1 MTAIYGEQLA
11 QILSHSDP
19 DLFAVT
25 TPEIVFQAAQKQNR
39 ERFAAIIEDLLLPG
53 SGVEGVENLRSLH
66 ALAAQGR
73 PALILSAHV
82 SNLDVPALYTLLKHR
97 GEEALFEDIIFIA
110 GRKLTEGCKSIKSM
124 AEMFS
129 RVVISA
135 KSSRMSEQEISVG
148 MAINKAAQRKIA
160 ELQGQREGVPA
171 LSDRHEKPRRRAAD
185 APRAAGGLQLPA
197 QVRVLRRLRDP
208 GKHSAPAG
216 RCRHDR
222 RIPAPECGRL
232 HASGRSGTSRSGWP
246 NSPCASPTRQP
257 TASSS
262 SSTPSWKRS
271 IRSATTRGAR
281 GRGRPARRRARVPR
295 HRRRCRSARRIARR
309 RRRAG
314 HRAAAAR
321 LLRPAGTARRR
332 A

>member
-1 MTAIYGEQLA
+1 MTAVYGKQLA

-25 TPEIVFQAAQKQNR
+25 TPEIVFQAAQTQNR

-82 SNLDVPALYTLLKHR
+82 SNLDVPALYTLLKNR
-97 GEEALFEDIIFIA
+97 GEAALFEDIIFIA

-135 KSSRMSEQEISVG
+135 KSSRMSEQEVSVG

-160 ELQGQREGVPA
+160 ELQGQGKMFLLYPTGTRSRPGVPRTHRGLREVYNYLRKFEYCVVCGVRGNILPPRDDVDMIDEFPRRDTVVYTFGKVRNIA
-171 LSDRHEKPRRRAAD
+171 VWLAELTRLQPDATTDRKQFVVDAIMEEIYSLGDDPRRR
-185 APRAAGGLQLPA
+185 G
-197 QVRVLRRLRDP
+197 
-208 GKHSAPAG
+208 
-216 RCRHDR
+216 
-222 RIPAPECGRL
+222 
-232 HASGRSGTSRSGWP
+232 
-246 NSPCASPTRQP
+246 
-257 TASSS
+257 
-262 SSTPSWKRS
+262 
-271 IRSATTRGAR
+271 
-281 GRGRPARRRARVPR
+281 
-295 HRRRCRSARRIARR
+295 
-309 RRRAG
+309 
-314 HRAAAAR
+314 
-321 LLRPAGTARRR
+321 
-332 A
+332 

>member
-1 MTAIYGEQLA
+1 MTAVYGEQLS

-25 TPEIVFQAAQKQNR
+25 TPDIVFQAAQKQNR
-39 ERFAAIIEDLLLPG
+39 ERFEAIIEDLLLPG

-124 AEMFS
+124 AEMFT

-135 KSSRMSEQEISVG
+135 KSSRMSEQEIPIG

-160 ELQGQREGVPA
+160 ELQGQGKVFLLYPTGTRSRAGVPRTHRGLREVYNYLRKFEYCVVCGIRGNILPA
-171 LSDRHEKPRRRAAD
+171 RDDVDMIDEFPRRNEVVFSF
-185 APRAAGGLQLPA
+185 GK
-197 QVRVLRRLRDP
+197 VRNIAEWLAELAR
-208 GKHSAPAG
+208 
-216 RCRHDR
+216 
-222 RIPAPECGRL
+222 
-232 HASGRSGTSRSGWP
+232 
-246 NSPCASPTRQP
+246 RQP
-257 TASSS
+257 EA
-262 SSTPSWKRS
+262 
-271 IRSATTRGAR
+271 ATDRKQYVVDAIMEEIYSLGDDPR
-281 GRGRPARRRARVPR
+281 RP
-295 HRRRCRSARRIARR
+295 
-309 RRRAG
+309 G
-314 HRAAAAR
+314 
-321 LLRPAGTARRR
+321 
-332 A
+332 

>member
-1 MTAIYGEQLA
+1 M
-11 QILSHSDP
+11 
-19 DLFAVT
+19 T

-66 ALAAQGR
+66 ALAAQGH

-160 ELQGQREGVPA
+160 ELQGQGKVFLLYPTGTRSRPGVPRTHHG
-171 LSDRHEKPRRRAAD
+171 LREIYNYLRKFEYCVVCGIRGNILPPRDDVDMIDEFPRRNAVVYTFGKVRNIAEWLDELTRRQPDAAAD
-185 APRAAGGLQLPA
+185 RKQFVVDAIMEEIYSLGDDPR
-197 QVRVLRRLRDP
+197 
-208 GKHSAPAG
+208 
-216 RCRHDR
+216 
-222 RIPAPECGRL
+222 
-232 HASGRSGTSRSGWP
+232 
-246 NSPCASPTRQP
+246 RQ
-257 TASSS
+257 
-262 SSTPSWKRS
+262 
-271 IRSATTRGAR
+271 G
-281 GRGRPARRRARVPR
+281 
-295 HRRRCRSARRIARR
+295 
-309 RRRAG
+309 
-314 HRAAAAR
+314 
-321 LLRPAGTARRR
+321 
-332 A
+332 

>member
-1 MTAIYGEQLA
+1 MTAVYGDQLA

-82 SNLDVPALYTLLKHR
+82 SNLDVPALYTLLKNR

-135 KSSRMSEQEISVG
+135 KSSRMSEQETSFG
-148 MAINKAAQRKIA
+148 MAINKAAQKKIA
-160 ELQGQREGVPA
+160 ELQGRGKVFLLYPTGTRSRAGVPRTH
-171 LSDRHEKPRRRAAD
+171 LGLREVYNYLRKFEYCVVCGIRGNILPPRDDVDMIDEFPRRSTVVYTF
-185 APRAAGGLQLPA
+185 GK
-197 QVRVLRRLRDP
+197 VRNIAEWLVDLTR
-208 GKHSAPAG
+208 
-216 RCRHDR
+216 
-222 RIPAPECGRL
+222 
-232 HASGRSGTSRSGWP
+232 
-246 NSPCASPTRQP
+246 RQP
-257 TASSS
+257 DA
-262 SSTPSWKRS
+262 
-271 IRSATTRGAR
+271 ATDRKQFVVDAIMEEIYSLGDD
-281 GRGRPARRRARVPR
+281 PRRQ
-295 HRRRCRSARRIARR
+295 
-309 RRRAG
+309 G
-314 HRAAAAR
+314 
-321 LLRPAGTARRR
+321 
-332 A
+332 